1 MYNLARLHCI
11 ALHYITFM
19 TVHLHVELAYFSLIH
34 TLPNMIKTKK
44 DILVTISKTVMISNG
59 NNLKPCL
66 KVKNLVCELNSGIRP
81 IERANS

>member
-19 TVHLHVELAYFSLIH
+19 TVHLHVELAYFSLFH
-34 TLPNMIKTKK
+34 TLPNTIKTKK

-59 NNLKPCL
+59 NNLNK
-66 KVKNLVCELNSGIRP
+66 LNSGIRP